1 MSKAVT
7 LSLPH
12 DLGRAEARRRIDVGF
27 AGFSRHMGAAAGG
40 LSKSWSGDRLSFVF
54 QALGQS
60 ISGTIDVEDA
70 AIRIEVLLPELLAL
84 VADKVKGRLRKEGQL
99 LLEKK

>member
-7 LSLPH
+7 LTLPH
-12 DLGRAEARRRIDVGF
+12 ELGRAEARRRIDEGF
-27 AGFSRHMGAAAGG
+27 ESFARHMGGAAGA
-40 LSKSWSGDRLSFVF
+40 LERSWSGDRLSFVF
-54 QALGQS
+54 QALGQR

-70 AIRIEVLLPELLAL
+70 AIRLEVLLPTVLAM
-84 VADKVKGRLRKEGQL
+84 VAETVKARLRREERL

>member
-7 LSLPH
+7 LTLPH
-12 DLGRAEARRRIDVGF
+12 ELGRAEARRRIDEGF
-27 AGFSRHMGAAAGG
+27 DSFARRMGGAAGAFERA
-40 LSKSWSGDRLSFVF
+40 WSGDRLRFVF
-54 QALGQS
+54 QALGQR

-70 AIRIEVLLPELLAL
+70 AIRLEVLLPNLLAL
-84 VADKVKGRLRKEGQL
+84 AAEAVKARLRREGRQ